1 MGVAEAQFFEDAF
14 GSAVFRVMTGE
25 QAFQLKRAEG
35 VIDDGLRRFGGKT
48 FSPKLRKEVEAELE
62 DLPAGFVRTETATA
76 SEGVLLKEEDGP
88 VLEFMGELVGDFTGE
103 AFEDLGFRE
112 GAAEGAGDLEIAP
125 EGEGQRDV
133 GHRPC
138 AETEAGGAE
147 KISAL

>member
-1 MGVAEAQFFEDAF
+1 MMA
-14 GSAVFRVMTGE
+14 GE
-25 QAFQLKRAEG
+25 QALELEWAEG
-35 VIDDGLRRFGGKT
+35 VIDGGLRRFGGKAL
-48 FSPKLRKEVEAELE
+48 SPKLRKEVEAELE

-125 EGEGQRDV
+125 EGAGQRRV
-133 GHRPC
+133 GHRPGT
-138 AETEAGGAE
+138 ETEAGGAE
-147 KISAL
+147 KVGGL